1 MTLTMADSITVA
13 NLPAGYNAYLG
24 YVDGI
29 YRTYNELRL
38 KFPGV
43 PAVGLTVLGGFA
55 VADGCDIET
64 FDLTPVTGAEWT
76 AGRLRAGAHRPISY
90 ASVSNMT
97 SQGGVLPEL
106 TARGISR
113 SQVRLLSAHYGAGE
127 HICGPSTCRLMSVDA
142 DGTQWTDQ
150 AHGNAGSLIDA
161 SVLRDDFF
169 SGSPAPVPPPSNWQ
183 EQMMRSLPT
192 LRQGAT
198 DTDVRSVQGLCTARG
213 HATGIDG
220 IFGPATEAAVRGV
233 QAAAG
238 VTVDGIV
245 GPVTWEKLMAV

>member
-13 NLPAGYNAYLG
+13 DLPAGYNAYLG
-24 YVDGI
+24 YVDGQF
-29 YRTYNELRL
+29 RTYNELRL

-43 PAVGLTVLGGFA
+43 PAVGLTVLGGVA

-90 ASVSNMT
+90 ASVSRMT

-127 HICGPSTCRLMSVDA
+127 HICGPGTCGQMSVDA

-150 AHGNAGSLIDA
+150 AAGNGGSLIDA

-169 SGSPAPVPPPSNWQ
+169 GGAPAPPPSNWQ
-183 EQMMRSLPT
+183 EQMMRALPT

-198 DTDVRSVQGLCTARG
+198 GTDVRSVQGLCTARG
-213 HATGIDG
+213 HAAVIDG
-220 IFGPATEAAVRGV
+220 IFGPATASAVRGV

-238 VTVDGIV
+238 VPADGIV

>member
-1 MTLTMADSITVA
+1 MADSITVA
-13 NLPAGYNAYLG
+13 DLPAGYNAYLG
-24 YVDGI
+24 YVDGL

-97 SQGGVLPEL
+97 SSGGVLPQL
-106 TARGISR
+106 TARGIAR

-127 HICGPSTCRLMSVDA
+127 HICGPGTCGLMSVDA

-150 AHGNAGSLIDA
+150 ARGNGGSVIDA

-183 EQMMRSLPT
+183 EQMMRALPT

-198 DTDVRSVQGLCTARG
+198 GTDVRSVQGLCTARG
-213 HATGIDG
+213 HSTAIDG
-220 IFGPATEAAVRGV
+220 IFGPATESAVRGV
-233 QAAAG
+233 QAAAR